1 MKIYSTPK
9 SIADIEDRIV
19 RLYQEG
25 VSISQLAIRFHL
37 TNQGIRYV
45 LTKRKV
51 LRYTLKR
58 KNPAC
63 GMNVSPN

>member
-1 MKIYSTPK
+1 MKLYSTRK

-25 VSISQLAIRFHL
+25 VSIPQLAIRCHL

-45 LTKRKV
+45 LIKRKV

-58 KNPAC
+58 KTAEC
-63 GMNVSPN
+63 GINA